1 MEQEKLNIFY
11 RPNIAPDQSYESVSA
26 FSEIVS
32 SEIAEEQ
39 KTVTEDFVKI
49 TKSFIELFNS
59 FKQIPD
65 ELGFMLSEINYPIL
79 EYLVSYTTE
88 RIESEEESSDED
100 ESGASEDSGSEYE
113 VITSES
119 PDDINIEDDEEDEI
133 FIVEVAQ
140 DNFKTSVSQA
150 KDAYE
155 NDLSLLKKEYIS
167 QMNQVITKY
176 FIDITKCT
184 NSLGMLDDSYLLQD
198 IDADAVVL
206 KDEKQ
211 RYIKD
216 SIIKSQIEKENKM
229 LLFSKTHTQ
238 ENTLI
243 YLRGLIAAD
252 ALRRRYCESEPYEI
266 DSSAGYA
273 EQSSLRSERDKQDFK
288 YSQAIKEYYKYLK
301 SMSIIASDILSA
313 TVKEA
318 ELKTSLIQSGVDIY
332 KKVDNQATDS
342 SGNTN
347 TKLNTEA
354 NKTNSSNT
362 NSIANKAESI
372 FANTITD
379 IIGNSATTD
388 QTGGQGTIKKGFD
401 DILDIAINDVIGKV
415 NKKIK

>member
-39 KTVTEDFVKI
+39 KTVTEDFVEI
-49 TKSFIELFNS
+49 TKSFIELFSS
-59 FKQIPD
+59 FKRIPD

-88 RIESEEESSDED
+88 RIESEEESSDKD
-100 ESGASEDSGSEYE
+100 ESGASEDSSSEYE

-119 PDDINIEDDEEDEI
+119 PDDIDTEDDEEDET

-167 QMNQVITKY
+167 QMNQVIAKY

-198 IDADAVVL
+198 VDTDALVL
-206 KDEKQ
+206 KNEKQ

-216 SIIKSQIEKENKM
+216 SIVKSQIEKENKM

-238 ENTLI
+238 ENTLV

-354 NKTNSSNT
+354 NKTSSN
-362 NSIANKAESI
+362 S
-372 FANTITD
+372 TI
-379 IIGNSATTD
+379 
-388 QTGGQGTIKKGFD
+388 
-401 DILDIAINDVIGKV
+401 V
-415 NKKIK
+415 

>member
-26 FSEIVS
+26 FSEIIS

-39 KTVTEDFVKI
+39 KTATEDFVEI
-49 TKSFIELFNS
+49 TKSFIELFSS
-59 FKQIPD
+59 FKRIPD

-79 EYLVSYTTE
+79 EYLISYTTE
-88 RIESEEESSDED
+88 RIESEESSSED
-100 ESGASEDSGSEYE
+100 ENGVSEDSDSEYE

-119 PDDINIEDDEEDEI
+119 PDDIDTEDDEEDET
-133 FIVEVAQ
+133 FIIEVAQ
-140 DNFKTSVSQA
+140 DNFETSVSQA
-150 KDAYE
+150 KNAYE

-167 QMNQVITKY
+167 QINQVMAKY

-184 NSLGMLDDSYLLQD
+184 NSLGMLDDSYLLQS

-238 ENTLI
+238 ENTLV

-266 DSSAGYA
+266 GSSVGHA

-318 ELKTSLIQSGVDIY
+318 ELKTSLIKSGVDIY

-342 SGNTN
+342 SGNTS
-347 TKLNTEA
+347 TKLNTES
-354 NKTNSSNT
+354 NKTNSSSI

-372 FANTITD
+372 FANTVTD
-379 IIGNSATTD
+379 IIGNSTTTD
-388 QTGGQGTIKKGFD
+388 QTGGQGTIKKGFND
-401 DILDIAINDVIGKV
+401 VLDIAINDVIGKI
-415 NKKIK
+415 NKK